1 MVTRFVICGD
11 TFYRRSADDILLLCL
26 DRDSVDRMM
35 IEVHARVYGPHME
48 GHMLARK
55 IMRTGYYYGDKLL
68 SVCLEM
74 PRVLDSW

>member
-1 MVTRFVICGD
+1 MICGD
-11 TFYRRSADDILLLCL
+11 IFYRRSTDDILLSCL

-35 IEVHARVYGPHME
+35 IEVHTRVYGPHME